1 MAELTIIDQP
11 RAVPPTPNTLTPT
24 TMLTRLRALSS
35 QPAVQR
41 GLPLAMLGGVG
52 VAGLLAW
59 SVFTAAPQRDLLPG
73 LGEADKAAVAQALDT
88 AGVAYQI
95 DRATGTIGV
104 SGDDFHKARMLLA
117 AQGLPKSAPAAA
129 DALDAMPLGAS
140 EAVER
145 ERLQGARESDLARTI
160 EAIDAVATA
169 RVHLAVEAPSL
180 FVRDR
185 TAPRASVMVTLR
197 QGRNL
202 ADPQVSAIA
211 NLVSSSVPGLPVDGV
226 SIVDQAGR
234 LLSNPDGEAGAMA
247 GQLAVQR
254 RVEDRYREAVARVL
268 TPLVGVD
275 GFTAEVHADLDWAA
289 TDATRESFPESGRAL
304 RSEDQRLTAEAG
316 TPAAMGIPGALSN
329 APPPATTVATTPQ
342 SSTSLPT
349 PPGTRSQD
357 VSRRFELGREVSV
370 TRGSP
375 GNVRRLSLAVAL
387 RDGAGTGTGTGTG
400 AGKKLKPQDLAT
412 VEALVRGAVGAD
424 ATRGDVIAVSAR
436 PFLATAALADKWS
449 DAAWIAPALRYGG
462 LALAALLVWWLIG
475 RRLLKRY
482 DATTQALRRTE
493 VEGLL
498 GDALTNARA
507 DAPTRADAATPV
519 TLDMIEAAPGYTDRA
534 ALVRDYVRQDPT
546 RAARVLQAMIQSDTL
561 EVTRG

>member
-1 MAELTIIDQP
+1 
-11 RAVPPTPNTLTPT
+11 
-24 TMLTRLRALSS
+24 MLTRLRALSS

-59 SVFTAAPQRDLLPG
+59 SVFTAAPHRDLLPG
-73 LGEADKAAVAQALDT
+73 LGEADKAAVAQALDA
-88 AGVAYQI
+88 AGVTYKI
-95 DRATGTIGV
+95 NGATGSLEV
-104 SGDDFHKARMLLA
+104 SGDDFHRARMLLA

-145 ERLQGARESDLARTI
+145 ERLQGARETDLARTI

-169 RVHLAVEAPSL
+169 RVHLAVETPSL

-197 QGRNL
+197 QGRTL
-202 ADPQVSAIA
+202 ADPQVAAIA
-211 NLVSSSVPGLPVDGV
+211 NLVSSSVPGLPVEGV

-268 TPLVGVD
+268 TPIVGAD

-289 TDATRESFPESGRAL
+289 TDATRESYPESGRAL
-304 RSEDQRLTAEAG
+304 RSEDQRLTADAG
-316 TPAAMGIPGALSN
+316 TPAAVGIPGALSN
-329 APPPATTVATTPQ
+329 TPAPATTVATTPQ
-342 SSTSLPT
+342 PPAPVTA

-375 GNVRRLSLAVAL
+375 GNIRRLSLAVAL
-387 RDGAGTGTGTGTG
+387 RDGAGAG
-400 AGKKLKPQDLAT
+400 AGRKLKPQDLAT
-412 VEALVRGAVGAD
+412 IEALVRGAVGAD
-424 ATRGDVIAVSAR
+424 ATRGDVVAVSAR
-436 PFLATAALADKWS
+436 PFLTPEVS
-449 DAAWIAPALRYGG
+449 VPAWNEASWITPALKYGG
-462 LALAALLVWWLIG
+462 LAIAVLLAWFLVG

-493 VEGLL
+493 VETLL
-498 GDALTNARA
+498 GDELAS
-507 DAPTRADAATPV
+507 APAQIGANTPV

-546 RAARVLQAMIQSDTL
+546 RAARVLQAMIRSDNL
-561 EVTRG
+561 EVARG